1 MAAAAFM
8 SEFLKDGFKH
18 QRTLR
23 IYRMGNMPGDAGRSE
38 KTSHKV
44 QARMHGTRWRR
55 LVELL
60 MLRENLA
67 LERLCQGRW
76 PLEQAA
82 EIVLSGWYG
91 MGFSWRFSF

>member
-1 MAAAAFM
+1 MASSTRGRYEYTGWAICGGM
-8 SEFLKDGFKH
+8 
-18 QRTLR
+18 R
-23 IYRMGNMPGDAGRSE
+23 RSE

-91 MGFSWRFSF
+91 MGFSWRFSFCTHVL